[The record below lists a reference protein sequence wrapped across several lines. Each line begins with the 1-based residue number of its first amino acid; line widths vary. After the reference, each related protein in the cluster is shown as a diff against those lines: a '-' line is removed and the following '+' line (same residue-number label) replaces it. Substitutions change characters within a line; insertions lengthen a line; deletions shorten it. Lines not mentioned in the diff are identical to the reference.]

1 MSASDLRR
9 LERLK
14 ATYGEGVATA
24 KLGVLRRLSRSR
36 LRTAG
41 QVERLHEALCF
52 LRAYPDDARVL
63 AQVTRLMRPVN
74 FLGLPSLAVP
84 CGFQPHG
91 LPCAFQLI
99 GRPFDE
105 ALLFRLG
112 HAYQGATD
120 WHLRVPDGLDA

>member
-14 ATYGEGVATA
+14 TTYGEGVATA

-52 LRAYPDDARVL
+52 LRAYPDDASVL
-63 AQVTRLMRPVN
+63 AQVTRMLERFDRRPVWTPLLGRDPGCGDLLYI
-74 FLGLPSLAVP
+74 FLAHFSPDSTSQSAST
-84 CGFQPHG
+84 HSSS
-91 LPCAFQLI
+91 
-99 GRPFDE
+99 
-105 ALLFRLG
+105 
-112 HAYQGATD
+112 YQ
-120 WHLRVPDGLDA
+120 